1 MGNVFSDLISA
12 TCQAIFTPCLDCTS
26 KKVAYIRELE
36 DNVNSLQNELQALV
50 EAKADVKRRVDFA
63 EQRRQMQRLSQ
74 VQGWLSRVEAEETEV
89 GELLRDS
96 SQEIE
101 KLCLGGYCSK
111 NFKSSYKFGKKVAKK
126 LQYVVNLKNEGA
138 FEVVAQEVPEPA
150 VDLIPMQPT
159 IVGLQSTFDKVWRC
173 LIGEEVGIIA
183 IYGTG
188 GVGKTTLLKQINNK
202 FCNELQGFDVVIWV
216 VVSKTGLFDE
226 SWKHKSL
233 QEKAGDIFK
242 ILSSKKF
249 VLLLDD
255 IWNWINLTESKS
267 VSKVVFTTRSFEVC
281 GSMKAHKPFK
291 VEYLRDEEAWKLF
304 VDNLQ
309 SDVLGSDP
317 DIPQFAKDVAK
328 ECAGLPLA
336 LVTVSRAMSC
346 KKTPQEWS
354 YAANVLRNSASKFAG
369 MGTEVYPLLKFNYD
383 SLPSDK
389 IRSCLLYC
397 SLYPEDFH
405 ISKQNL
411 IECWI
416 GEGFL
421 DDSNKSEVYN
431 QGYYIIGIL
440 VHSCLLE
447 EEGDYVVKLHDVIR
461 DMVLWIANDIEKE
474 KQNYLIGKWV
484 EVRKI
489 SLMDNAIEILSQTPT
504 CPDLQTLFLN
514 KNKLSFVCDDFFNFM
529 PSLKVLNL
537 SDNRLSKLPVGVSK
551 LVSLQYLDLSGSRIT
566 ELPIQLKAL
575 TNLECLSLELMFV
588 LKTVPRQLISNLQ
601 RLHTLR
607 MYGCGLDVDLFDG
620 GGEKLVEECDC
631 LEDLKALS
639 ITLGSYNALQR
650 LVSSVKLQSCT
661 QSLLLSCYHES
672 TSFNISDLATLK
684 HLYLL
689 RIEEWKGFYIGNAGM
704 YQKYGNHPV
713 STVFTVWKFQCAT
726 H

>member
-36 DNVNSLQNELQALV
+36 DNVNSLQNELQELV
-50 EAKADVKRRVDFA
+50 EAKADVKTRVDFA

-89 GELLRDS
+89 
-96 SQEIE
+96 
-101 KLCLGGYCSK
+101 
-111 NFKSSYKFGKKVAKK
+111 SYKFGKKVAKK

-202 FCNELQGFDVVIWV
+202 FCNELQG
-216 VVSKTGLFDE
+216 LFDE

-255 IWNWINLTESKS
+255 IWNWINLTEVGVPISNSKS

-291 VEYLRDEEAWKLF
+291 VEYLRDEDAWKLF

-317 DIPQFAKDVAK
+317 DIPQLAKDVAK

-336 LVTVSRAMSC
+336 LVTVGRAMSC

-354 YAANVLRNSASKFAG
+354 YAANVLRNSASKFA
-369 MGTEVYPLLKFNYD
+369 
-383 SLPSDK
+383 
-389 IRSCLLYC
+389 
-397 SLYPEDFH
+397 
-405 ISKQNL
+405 
-411 IECWI
+411 
-416 GEGFL
+416 
-421 DDSNKSEVYN
+421 
-431 QGYYIIGIL
+431 
-440 VHSCLLE
+440 
-447 EEGDYVVKLHDVIR
+447 
-461 DMVLWIANDIEKE
+461 ANDIEKE
-474 KQNYLIGKWV
+474 KQNYLVEAGTGLTEAPEIGKWV
-484 EVRKI
+484 EV
-489 SLMDNAIEILSQTPT
+489 
-504 CPDLQTLFLN
+504 
-514 KNKLSFVCDDFFNFM
+514 
-529 PSLKVLNL
+529 
-537 SDNRLSKLPVGVSK
+537 
-551 LVSLQYLDLSGSRIT
+551 
-566 ELPIQLKAL
+566 
-575 TNLECLSLELMFV
+575 
-588 LKTVPRQLISNLQ
+588 
-601 RLHTLR
+601 
-607 MYGCGLDVDLFDG
+607 
-620 GGEKLVEECDC
+620 
-631 LEDLKALS
+631 LS

-650 LVSSVKLQSCT
+650 LMSSVKLQSCT
-661 QSLLLSCYHES
+661 QSLLLSGYHES

-689 RIEEWKGFYIGNAGM
+689 RIEEWKGFYIGNAGDVPKIREPSSFYSLHHLEISKCKSLRDLTWM
-704 YQKYGNHPV
+704 VFISIPQVSFISNPFSETPSSSLILSTKNLKSIFGKALPFPRLKEILVVHCPKLKKLPLDSNSATEHNIVIKGNEIWWNELQWEDEATLNAFLPCFKSSWRCKMLLNVALEAVVCGANPV
-713 STVFTVWKFQCAT
+713 EGQGIDLQIFTTQTSWKHSLAIPTLAERKTGAREEVQNEERYEAVQNDQLDKRNACYITFNRREAKLQ
-726 H
+726 